1 MIKIVSLAHAKTS
14 LLDGEILVYKPLKGK
29 VTFLVLKDD
38 NRITLINDNLRYN
51 ISFIELN
58 ELLRENN
65 IYIYEK
71 DNNLEINHEF
81 KKLIQ

>member
-1 MIKIVSLAHAKTS
+1 MSDSFGGPIVV
-14 LLDGEILVYKPLKGK
+14 DGEILVYKPLKGK